1 MAKVRLTQADKKSLL
16 DIIEQFIKDNTENC
30 NCNAFIAQRK
40 EQVNKNI
47 QKFLDN
53 AFDMT
58 DDVKNFIKKHK
69 LNEDFVRSSCG
80 FQYFIG
86 NKEYHDNIYFTGKFP
101 NFLLYSVPDHLPEE
115 YINEEDNK
123 QNNPRATD
131 IIYWFLRKYN
141 KEIEKDLQEIC
152 KNYNDIYTKF
162 KNIIYSLKYLEDVV
176 QYFDI
181 DAVKTFVN
189 QRLAQSC
196 STTALISKD
205 DIDFVDNFIKNTK
218 KD

>member
-16 DIIEQFIKDNTENC
+16 NIVAHFIKDNTENYDYD
-30 NCNAFIAQRK
+30 AFIEK
-40 EQVNKNI
+40 SKIQVKKVI
-47 QKFLDN
+47 QDYLDN
-53 AFDMT
+53 AFDMS
-58 DDVKNFIKKHK
+58 DDVKKFFEDHNLNSTISRSGYNF
-69 LNEDFVRSSCG
+69 E
-80 FQYFIG
+80 YFIG
-86 NKEYHDNIYFTGKFP
+86 EDKHSDSFYFTGIFP
-101 NFLLYSVPDHLPEE
+101 VTLMYVKPDHFPEG
-115 YINEEDNK
+115 YDTEDNY
-123 QNNPRATD
+123 NNRVTD
-131 IIYWFLRKYN
+131 VLYWLLRKFN
-141 KEIEKDLQEIC
+141 NEIEKDLQEIC

-181 DAVKTFVN
+181 DAVKTFIN

>member
-16 DIIEQFIKDNTENC
+16 DIVSRFIKDNTEDYDYD
-30 NCNAFIAQRK
+30 AFIDKRK
-40 EQVNKNI
+40 I
-47 QKFLDN
+47 QMKKAIQDYLDN
-53 AFDMT
+53 AFDMS
-58 DDVKNFIKKHK
+58 DDVKKFIEDHNLMSSVSRSGYNF
-69 LNEDFVRSSCG
+69 E
-80 FQYFIG
+80 YFIG
-86 NKEYHDNIYFTGKFP
+86 EVRYTDTFYFIGKFP
-101 NFLLYSVPDHLPEE
+101 DILMYVKPDHFPEDYPDE
-115 YINEEDNK
+115 NKIHSYRIN
-123 QNNPRATD
+123 D
-131 IIYWFLRKYN
+131 IIYWFLRKYSE
-141 KEIEKDLQEIC
+141 EIEKDLQEIC

-205 DIDFVDNFIKNTK
+205 DVDFVDNFIKNTK